1 MCQAHEEPILVGMQA
16 IHANHDHG
24 GPAAQ
29 NAGRTDG
36 RPAPESADLTQDG
49 LAVQTAGLTKRFGE
63 RLAVDGVS
71 LAVPRG
77 TAYGFLGHNGAGK
90 TTLIRMLLGLTRA
103 SAGSARVLGLPVP
116 AQRAQALARVGA
128 IVEEPSFYPHL
139 TGRENLRIAAAV
151 RGPETRARIDGV
163 LDRVGLDKRADDRV
177 GTYSLG
183 MRQRLGVARCLLSD
197 PELLIL
203 DEPMNGLDPGGML
216 DMRRMIRT
224 LVEEEGRTVFI
235 SSHLLDEIEKT
246 CDVAAI
252 IDRGRVI
259 AQGPIDEL
267 VADGAGELVLE
278 CDDAERA
285 LALLAAEPTVR
296 ELRRDHGGLRMKLR
310 TPEQAGEINAR
321 LVDAGVVVTRLEPVR
336 HSLEERFL
344 EMTTRLEV
352 AA

>member
-1 MCQAHEEPILVGMQA
+1 
-16 IHANHDHG
+16 
-24 GPAAQ
+24 
-29 NAGRTDG
+29 
-36 RPAPESADLTQDG
+36 
-49 LAVQTAGLTKRFGE
+49 VQTAGLTKRFGQ
-63 RLAVDGVS
+63 RTAVDGVS
-71 LAVPRG
+71 LTVPRG

-103 SAGSARVLGLPVP
+103 SAGSASLLGLRVP
-116 AQRAQALARVGA
+116 AERAQALARVGA

-151 RGPETRARIDGV
+151 RGPDTRVRIDEV
-163 LDRVGLDKRADDRV
+163 LHRVGLDKRAGDRV

-216 DMRRMIRT
+216 DVRRMIRE
-224 LVEEEGRTVFI
+224 LVEEEGRTVFV
-235 SSHLLDEIEKT
+235 SSHLLDEVEKT

-252 IDRGRVI
+252 IDGGRVI
-259 AQGPIDEL
+259 AQGPIEEL
-267 VADGAGELVLE
+267 VAGGSGELVIE
-278 CDDAERA
+278 CDDALRA
-285 LALLAAEPTVR
+285 AELLAAESTVHD
-296 ELRRDHGGLRMKLR
+296 LRIEHGALRMRLLA
-310 TPEQAGEINAR
+310 PEQAGDINAR
-321 LVDAGVVVTRLEPVR
+321 LVTAGVSVTRLEPVR

>member
-1 MCQAHEEPILVGMQA
+1 MKAT
-16 IHANHDHG
+16 HANQHQA
-24 GPAAQ
+24 GPAL
-29 NAGRTDG
+29 
-36 RPAPESADLTQDG
+36 EI
-49 LAVQTAGLTKRFGE
+49 AGLTKRFGE
-63 RLAVDGVS
+63 RVAVDAVS
-71 LAVPRG
+71 LSVPRG

-90 TTLIRMLLGLTRA
+90 TTLIRMLLGLTHV
-103 SAGSARVLGLPVP
+103 SDGSASVLGLPVP
-116 AQRAQALARVGA
+116 AQRARALSRVGA

-139 TGRENLRIAAAV
+139 TGRENLKVAAAV
-151 RGPETRARIDGV
+151 RGPEARGRIDGA
-163 LDRVGLDKRADDRV
+163 LERVGLDKRSDDRV

-216 DMRRMIRT
+216 DMRRMIRS

-235 SSHLLDEIEKT
+235 SSHLLDEVQKT

-259 AQGPIDEL
+259 AQGPIEEL
-267 VADGAGELVLE
+267 LAGGAGDLVIE
-278 CDDAERA
+278 CDDIERA
-285 LALLAAEPTVR
+285 LALLAGDPTVR
-296 ELRRDHGGLRMKLR
+296 DLRREHGTVRMKLAV
-310 TPEQAGEINAR
+310 PEQAGEINAR
-321 LVDAGVVVTRLEPVR
+321 LVGAGVVVRRLEPVR

-344 EMTTRLEV
+344 EITTRLEV

>member
-1 MCQAHEEPILVGMQA
+1 MQA
-16 IHANHDHG
+16 IHANQQHE
-24 GPAAQ
+24 GPAL
-29 NAGRTDG
+29 
-36 RPAPESADLTQDG
+36 E
-49 LAVQTAGLTKRFGE
+49 TAGVTKRFGE
-63 RLAVDGVS
+63 RVAVDAVS
-71 LAVPRG
+71 LSVPRG

-90 TTLIRMLLGLTRA
+90 TTLIRMLLGLTQIDD
-103 SAGSARVLGLPVP
+103 GSASVLGLPVP
-116 AQRAQALARVGA
+116 AQRAQALSRVGA
-128 IVEEPSFYPHL
+128 IVEAPSFYPHL
-139 TGRENLRIAAAV
+139 TGRENLRIAASV
-151 RGPETRARIDGV
+151 RGPEAASGVDGA
-163 LDRVGLDKRADDRV
+163 LHRVGLEPRADDRV

-216 DMRRMIRT
+216 DMRRMIRA

-235 SSHLLDEIEKT
+235 SSHLLDEVEKT

-259 AQGPIDEL
+259 AQGPIEEL
-267 VADGAGELVLE
+267 VAGGAGELIVE

-285 LALLAAEPTVR
+285 LTLLAGEPSVR
-296 ELRRDHGGLRMKLR
+296 ELRREHGALRMKLLA
-310 TPEQAGEINAR
+310 PEQAGEINAQ
-321 LVDAGVVVTRLEPVR
+321 LVKAGVVVTRLEPVR

>member
-1 MCQAHEEPILVGMQA
+1 MCAAPPALTVVGMHN
-16 IHANHDHG
+16 IDANQDHH
-24 GPAAQ
+24 GPA
-29 NAGRTDG
+29 
-36 RPAPESADLTQDG
+36 
-49 LAVQTAGLTKRFGE
+49 LATVGLTKRFGE
-63 RLAVDGVS
+63 RTAVDGVS
-71 LAVPRG
+71 LEVPRG

-90 TTLIRMLLGLTRA
+90 TTLIRMLLGLTQA
-103 SAGSARVLGLPVP
+103 SAGSASVLGLPVP
-116 AQRAQALARVGA
+116 DQRARALARVGA

-139 TGRENLRIAAAV
+139 TGYENLKIAAAI
-151 RGPETRARIDGV
+151 RGPETRERIESV
-163 LDRVGLDKRADDRV
+163 LARVGLVKRAGDRV

-216 DMRRMIRT
+216 DMRRMIRA

-235 SSHLLDEIEKT
+235 SSHLLDEVEKT

-252 IDRGRVI
+252 IDGGRVI
-259 AQGPIDEL
+259 AQGRIEEL
-267 VADGAGELVLE
+267 VADGTGELVIE
-278 CDDAERA
+278 CDDLGRA
-285 LALLAAEPTVR
+285 LALLAGDPNVR
-296 ELRRDHGGLRMKLR
+296 DLRTEHGTLRMSLRARDH
-310 TPEQAGEINAR
+310 AGEINAR
-321 LVDAGVVVTRLEPVR
+321 LVGAGLVVARLEPAR

>member
-1 MCQAHEEPILVGMQA
+1 MRTT
-16 IHANHDHG
+16 HANRYKGVPAVQIADHD
-24 GPAAQ
+24 
-29 NAGRTDG
+29 
-36 RPAPESADLTQDG
+36 AP
-49 LAVQTAGLTKRFGE
+49 AVQTVELTKRFGH
-63 RLAVDGVS
+63 RTAVDDVS
-71 LAVPRG
+71 LSVPRG

-103 SAGSARVLGLPVP
+103 SSGSATVLGLPVP

-139 TGRENLRIAAAV
+139 TGRENLMVAAAV
-151 RGPETRARIDGV
+151 RGPEARTQIDQV
-163 LDRVGLDKRADDRV
+163 LHRVGLENRAGDRV

-235 SSHLLDEIEKT
+235 SSHLLDEVEKT

-252 IDRGRVI
+252 IDGGRVI
-259 AQGPIDEL
+259 AQGAIDEL
-267 VADGAGELVLE
+267 VADAAGELVIE

-285 LALLAAEPTVR
+285 LSLLATDPAVR
-296 ELRRDHGGLRMKLR
+296 ELRREHAALRMRLLA
-310 TPEQAGEINAR
+310 PEQAGEINAR
-321 LVDAGVVVTRLEPVR
+321 LVTAGVVVTRLEPVR
-336 HSLEERFL
+336 RSLEERFL

>member
-1 MCQAHEEPILVGMQA
+1 MQP
-16 IHANHDHG
+16 IHAKQHHD
-24 GPAAQ
+24 GPA
-29 NAGRTDG
+29 
-36 RPAPESADLTQDG
+36 L
-49 LAVQTAGLTKRFGE
+49 QTAGLTKRFGE
-63 RLAVDGVS
+63 RVAVDAVS
-71 LAVPRG
+71 LSVPRG

-90 TTLIRMLLGLTRA
+90 TTLIRMLLGLTA
-103 SAGSARVLGLPVP
+103 ISEGSASVLGLPVP
-116 AQRAQALARVGA
+116 AQRSAALARVGA

-139 TGRENLRIAAAV
+139 SGRENLKIAAAV
-151 RGPETRARIDGV
+151 RGPEARSRVDGA
-163 LDRVGLDKRADDRV
+163 LGRVGLEKRADDRV

-216 DMRRMIRT
+216 DMRQMIRA

-235 SSHLLDEIEKT
+235 SSHLLDEVEKT

-252 IDRGRVI
+252 IDGGRVI
-259 AQGPIDEL
+259 AEGPIEEL
-267 VADGAGELVLE
+267 VAGGAGELIVE

-285 LALLAAEPTVR
+285 LKLLAGDPAVH
-296 ELRRDHGGLRMKLR
+296 ELRREAGALRMKLYG
-310 TPEQAGEINAR
+310 PEQAGEINAR
-321 LVDAGVVVTRLEPVR
+321 LVGAGVVVTRLEPVR

>member
-1 MCQAHEEPILVGMQA
+1 MHIT
-16 IHANHDHG
+16 HANPDHD
-24 GPAAQ
+24 GP
-29 NAGRTDG
+29 
-36 RPAPESADLTQDG
+36 
-49 LAVQTAGLTKRFGE
+49 AVQTEGLTKRFGD
-63 RLAVDGVS
+63 RTAVDGVS
-71 LAVPRG
+71 LTVPRG

-90 TTLIRMLLGLTRA
+90 TTLIRMLLGLTQA
-103 SAGSARVLGLPVP
+103 SGGHASVLGLPVP
-116 AQRAQALARVGA
+116 EQRAQALARVGA

-139 TGRENLRIAAAV
+139 TGRENLKIAAAV
-151 RGPETRARIDGV
+151 RGPETRARIDQV
-163 LDRVGLDKRADDRV
+163 LHRVGLDKRGGDRV

-216 DMRRMIRT
+216 DVRRMIREM
-224 LVEEEGRTVFI
+224 VEEEGRTVFV
-235 SSHLLDEIEKT
+235 SSHLLDEVEKT

-252 IDRGRVI
+252 IDGGRVI
-259 AQGPIDEL
+259 AQGSIEEL
-267 VADGAGELVLE
+267 VGGEAGELIVE

-285 LALLAAEPTVR
+285 AGLLAGDPAVR
-296 ELRRDHGGLRMKLR
+296 ELRIEHGALRMRLLAPD
-310 TPEQAGEINAR
+310 TAGEINAR
-321 LVDAGVVVTRLEPVR
+321 LVGAGVVVSRLEPVR

>member
-1 MCQAHEEPILVGMQA
+1 MCTRARGVILIGMR
-16 IHANHDHG
+16 ITHANRDNG
-24 GPAAQ
+24 GPAVQIAEH
-29 NAGRTDG
+29 G
-36 RPAPESADLTQDG
+36 AP
-49 LAVQTAGLTKRFGE
+49 AVQTVGLTKHFGH
-63 RLAVDGVS
+63 RAAVEDVS
-71 LAVPRG
+71 LTVPRG

-103 SAGSARVLGLPVP
+103 SAGSATVLGLPVP
-116 AQRAQALARVGA
+116 AQRARALARVGA

-139 TGRENLRIAAAV
+139 TGRENLKVAAAV
-151 RGPETRARIDGV
+151 RGPGVRTRIDEV
-163 LDRVGLDKRADDRV
+163 LHRVGLENRANDRV

-235 SSHLLDEIEKT
+235 SSHLLDEVEKT

-252 IDRGRVI
+252 IDGGRVI

-267 VADGAGELVLE
+267 VSGGGGELVVE

-285 LALLAAEPTVR
+285 AGLLAGDTAVH
-296 ELRRDHGGLRMKLR
+296 ELRIEHGGLRMRLLA
-310 TPEQAGEINAR
+310 PEQAGEINAR
-321 LVDAGVVVTRLEPVR
+321 LVSAGVVVSRLEPVR

>member
-1 MCQAHEEPILVGMQA
+1 MQS
-16 IHANHDHG
+16 IHANHHHD
-24 GPAAQ
+24 GPA
-29 NAGRTDG
+29 
-36 RPAPESADLTQDG
+36 L
-49 LAVQTAGLTKRFGE
+49 QTAGLTKRFGE
-63 RLAVDGVS
+63 RVAVDAVS
-71 LAVPRG
+71 LTVPRG

-90 TTLIRMLLGLTRA
+90 TTLIRMLLGLTHIND
-103 SAGSARVLGLPVP
+103 GSASVLGLPVP
-116 AQRAQALARVGA
+116 AQRARALSRVGA

-139 TGRENLRIAAAV
+139 TGRQNLKIAAAV
-151 RGPETRARIDGV
+151 RGPEAGSRVDGV
-163 LDRVGLDKRADDRV
+163 LHRVGLEKRANDRV

-216 DMRRMIRT
+216 DMRRMIRA

-252 IDRGRVI
+252 IDGGRVI
-259 AQGPIDEL
+259 AEGPIEEL
-267 VADGAGELVLE
+267 VASGAGELIVE

-285 LALLAAEPTVR
+285 LALLAGEPSVR
-296 ELRRDHGGLRMKLR
+296 DLRREAGVLRMKLR
-310 TPEQAGEINAR
+310 GPDQAGEINAQ
-321 LVDAGVVVTRLEPVR
+321 LVQAGVVVSRLEPVR